1 MSEQNL
7 RPRVL
12 VVEDEWLIADY
23 LQEVLQDAGY
33 LVCGPAARVSQALQ
47 LIEEEHPD
55 AALLDVHLRIETSV
69 PIARALS
76 EKSVPFA
83 FMTGYSLNDLAHD
96 LQDRPVLNKPVDLS
110 ALMKCVAQDHR
121 RHGDF

>member
-1 MSEQNL
+1 MSEQNF
-7 RPRVL
+7 RPRIL

-47 LIEEEHPD
+47 LIEQDHPH
-55 AALLDVHLRIETSV
+55 AALLDINLRGETSV
-69 PIARALS
+69 PVARVLS

-83 FMTGYSLNDLAHD
+83 FMTGYAPNDLAHD
-96 LQDRPVLNKPVDLS
+96 LKGRPVLNKPVDLS
-110 ALMKCVAQDHR
+110 ALIKCVAQLTAATAIS
-121 RHGDF
+121 

>member
-7 RPRVL
+7 RPRIL

-47 LIEEEHPD
+47 LIEQVDPH
-55 AALLDVHLRIETSV
+55 AALLDINLRGETSV
-69 PIARALS
+69 PVARVLS

-83 FMTGYSLNDLAHD
+83 FMTGYAPNDLAHD
-96 LQDRPVLNKPVDLS
+96 FKGRPVLNKPVDLS
-110 ALMKCVAQDHR
+110 ALIKCVAQLTAATAIS
-121 RHGDF
+121 